1 MADCK
6 TCEYEKVCEMP
17 DFVRNN
23 LKLCKTYTPK
33 IKRTNSDKIRSMSDE
48 ELAEFLPVVFDCMC
62 NPTEEC
68 MKNTFVRGE
77 CTKTTKCALRWLQSE
92 AE

>member
-1 MADCK
+1 MNNKAIECLGDNGVCIPMSSYSSKTVRKPTNAD
-6 TCEYEKVCEMP
+6 
-17 DFVRNN
+17 R
-23 LKLCKTYTPK
+23 
-33 IKRTNSDKIRSMSDE
+33 IRAMSDE

-62 NPTEEC
+62 NPTEKC